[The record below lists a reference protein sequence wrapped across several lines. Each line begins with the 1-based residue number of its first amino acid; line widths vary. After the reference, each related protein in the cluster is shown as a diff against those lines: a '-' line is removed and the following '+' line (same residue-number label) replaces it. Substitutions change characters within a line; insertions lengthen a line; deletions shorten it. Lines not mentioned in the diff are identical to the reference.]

1 MVGMNNQQTTQSMH
15 IQRVGFKRLVRHSEA
30 HAQEVVHI
38 AARVIG
44 VQHRLIATTTEDV
57 RHNCTGLGHDD
68 LGGLIKLVVV
78 RNIGGVR
85 VERGQRIDGGGK
97 HAHRVSGARERTHE
111 GTEVFA
117 NHRLVIDVRAELLI
131 LSPARQLAV
140 AQQPRHF
147 QKIGVLAQLLDGVA
161 TVAQNR
167 MLAVDVGDFRFA
179 LCSGEESGVER
190 YPAVI
195 AQLGNDDAIRPR
207 TSLHH
212 GQVELVRID
221 IKLCRC
227 HSRTFLFMNHLP
239 QTLTFTRSR
248 TLVFRYSM
256 SSVLPLA
263 NAGRYTKAEVRSCY
277 QSKRTSACYVS
288 NSRENREHI
297 DG

>member
-1 MVGMNNQQTTQSMH
+1 MIGVNNQQTAQSMH
-15 IQRVGFKRLVRHSEA
+15 IQRVRFERLVRHSEA

-38 AARVIG
+38 ATRVIG
-44 VQHRLIATTTEDV
+44 VQHRLIATTAEDV
-57 RHNCTGLGHDD
+57 RHNRAGLGHDD
-68 LGGLIKLVVV
+68 LGGLIELVGVGD
-78 RNIGGVR
+78 IGGVR
-85 VERGQRIDGGGK
+85 IERGQRIDGGGK
-97 HAHRVSGARERTHE
+97 HAHRMSGARERTHE

-131 LSPARQLAV
+131 LSPARQLAM

-195 AQLGNDDAIRPR
+195 TQLGNDDAIRPR